1 MDFPRYNSWHFNDVE
16 SYNEAR
22 RAAGRPMPA
31 PTGSSRPSADAD
43 ALAGQLE
50 GLRVSRPDR
59 GRAGE
64 GSRGPRVRRSDIGG
78 STRLAASSAAS
89 LVDRD
94 LRFQSARHE
103 LSHLAESPAASPE
116 QYAQPRAARH
126 GAYTSHTAHPDPA
139 PRRKGGF
146 MSSLKKGIKALGF
159 GASRHKDSASRN
171 ARPSFAQHNIDAS
184 LRPSRV
190 SSGRTSENLRRM
202 DSAPQSPDR
211 VSIPAPVADDDGH
224 LEPTA
229 SGSYPIPTSPGSRR
243 EYEVLSHSFGSEYGA
258 EHAPDPWV
266 GPMGMP
272 PAAPWHPLP
281 PMGWQHDLDNWNVAD
296 AAHIPHD
303 GAGVPPHTMD
313 TGPSHAGLPAGMPL
327 PPHMMGAG
335 PSHAGPSAG
344 MPLPQQMMMWNPPGY
359 GMPPAGAA
367 IGGLAQGYG
376 IQAMEQVHR
385 DLFTSPGIAAV
396 DGREAVCPPVIST
409 MDVDMDECRVI
420 NTAHGEYDSIGT
432 PGVATCIAM
441 CARGVNHDGETI
453 LGIVHHSGGD
463 SQGNSVPQRA
473 ALERLRD
480 QMHAAGARHLSVY
493 VVGGMTSPLQD
504 YDTLDDEWELL
515 GLRNEF
521 NIRGARLHVNSI
533 EHEDEDS
540 SVEVL
545 MTANRVYFS
554 RNSLY

>member
-1 MDFPRYNSWHFNDVE
+1 MEFPRYNSWHFNDVE

-64 GSRGPRVRRSDIGG
+64 GSLGPRVRRSDIGG

-126 GAYTSHTAHPDPA
+126 GGAYMSHTAHPDPA
-139 PRRKGGF
+139 PRRKGGL

-159 GASRHKDSASRN
+159 GGSRHKDSASRN

-281 PMGWQHDLDNWNVAD
+281 PMGWQHDLDNWDAAD
-296 AAHIPHD
+296 AAQAAQ
-303 GAGVPPHTMD
+303 GNAGV
-313 TGPSHAGLPAGMPL
+313 SLHAADESSRL
-327 PPHMMGAG
+327 AG
-335 PSHAGPSAG
+335 PSSSAPLHSQPSA
-344 MPLPQQMMMWNPPGY
+344 
-359 GMPPAGAA
+359 AG
-367 IGGLAQGYG
+367 IGGGHRAAYE
-376 IQAMEQVHR
+376 AMEREHW
-385 DLFTSPGIAAV
+385 DLFTSQSVAQVPGPHAIW
-396 DGREAVCPPVIST
+396 PPVAST
-409 MDVDMDECRVI
+409 LDVDMDECLVI
-420 NTAHGEYDSIGT
+420 NPTQGGHDSIGT
-432 PGVATCIAM
+432 IGIASCFAM
-441 CARGVNHDGETI
+441 CAHGMNDRGEAV
-453 LGIVHHSGGD
+453 LGLLHHSGVD
-463 SQGNSVPQRA
+463 ANLRPVPPRA
-473 ALERLRD
+473 GLELLRD
-480 QMHAAGARHLSVY
+480 AMDRAGAGNVSMY
-493 VVGGMTSPLQD
+493 VVGGVESSRASIS
-504 YDTLDDEWELL
+504 TLNDERALL
-515 GLRNEF
+515 GMRHEF
-521 NIRGARLHVNSI
+521 NIRGVRLHVNS
-533 EHEDEDS
+533 ES
-540 SVEVL
+540 SNVSVL
-545 MTANRVYFS
+545 MTADRVHFS
-554 RNSLY
+554 QERLYADT